1 MASSLRTRI
10 LAATLLVVT
19 LSLVINSLASYF
31 TVKSFSDEEIE
42 QQLALT
48 SQSNARTIGQW
59 VEARMQMTEAAAE
72 ALRDAEEPL
81 PFLRQWMESG
91 GFYATYVANPADG
104 GFVITTPGWT
114 RPDGYDPRQRPWY
127 QNAVEQ
133 GATVVTRP
141 YASASTGALMVTIAS
156 PVYEDDGTL
165 VAVVGGDIV
174 IDELAES
181 VGEIAPTPASFAF
194 LLSMVNGTLVAHPD
208 QSLSLEPTTEL
219 APELDAAYIAG
230 LLEAGAPQALEIDGR
245 TRLLEAAE
253 VGAGT
258 GWTLVVALDHAEATA
273 ELRGILVSS
282 LITLA
287 LVGGI
292 TALVIGV
299 LLKRIFAPLL
309 AMRGAIDGIA
319 EGIASGNGDLTRRL
333 PERGR
338 DEVSRIASAFNR
350 CVAKMEEVLG
360 RVRDSSGQ
368 VRVTSSEIADGSEHL
383 AARTDTTA
391 ASLQQTSSAMEQI
404 TSTVAQTADSAQEAD
419 RLSQAATQV
428 ANRGGEVV
436 GQVVATMDEIAAS
449 SKKIGEI
456 VDVVDGIAFQ
466 TNLLALNASVEAARA
481 GVQGRGF
488 AVVAQEVRN
497 LAGRSADA
505 AQQIKTLIEDS
516 GKRVNAGT
524 QLVNDAGTTMDEIVA
539 SITRVTEVLSEIT
552 LAANE
557 QSEGI
562 NQVNIAV
569 AELDRMTQ
577 QNVALVAES
586 TGAAG
591 RLEEQANLLTELVA
605 GYTLAPR
612 READLRPALPHASS
626 PDRTQQGRDV
636 ARGDNTPA
644 AAARTTHGTAPM
656 PTAAARRTPARDTA
670 NEAGEWDSF

>member
-10 LAATLLVVT
+10 LGATLLVVA
-19 LSLVINSLASYF
+19 LALVINSLASYF
-31 TVKSFSDEEIE
+31 TVKSFSDEGIE
-42 QQLALT
+42 QQLAFT

-91 GFYATYVANPADG
+91 GFHATYIAEPADG

-114 RPDGYDPRQRPWY
+114 RPDGYDPRERPWY
-127 QNAVEQ
+127 LHAVEER
-133 GATVVTRP
+133 GTIVTRP
-141 YASASTGALMVTIAS
+141 YASASTGALMVTIAT
-156 PVYEDDGTL
+156 PVFDGDTL

-194 LLSMVNGTLVAHPD
+194 LLAMADGTLVAHPD
-208 QSLSLEPTTEL
+208 QRLSLEPTTEL
-219 APELDAAYIAG
+219 APELDAAYITA
-230 LLEAGAPQALEIDGR
+230 LLATDTPQALEIDGR

-258 GWTLVVALDHAEATA
+258 GWTLVVALDHTEATA
-273 ELRGILVSS
+273 ELRGILISA

-287 LVGGI
+287 LVGAI

-319 EGIASGNGDLTRRL
+319 EGIAAGNGDLTRRL

-350 CVAKMEEVLG
+350 CVAKMEEVLSK
-360 RVRDSSGQ
+360 VRDSSGQ
-368 VRVTSSEIADGSEHL
+368 IRVTSSEIADGSGHL

-419 RLSQAATQV
+419 QLSKTASQV

-456 VDVVDGIAFQ
+456 VEVVDGIAFQ

-488 AVVAQEVRN
+488 AVVASEVRN
-497 LAGRSADA
+497 LAGRSAEA
-505 AQQIKTLIEDS
+505 AREIKVLIEDS
-516 GKRVNAGT
+516 GTRVDAGT
-524 QLVNDAGTTMDEIVA
+524 QLARAAGKTMDEIVA
-539 SITRVTEVLSEIT
+539 SIARVTEVLGEIS
-552 LAANE
+552 LAAHE
-557 QSEGI
+557 QSDGI

-569 AELDRMTQ
+569 ADLDRMTQ

-591 RLEEQANLLTELVA
+591 RLEEQANLLTDLVA
-605 GYTLAPR
+605 GYTLA
-612 READLRPALPHASS
+612 
-626 PDRTQQGRDV
+626 TQERQGREV
-636 ARGDNTPA
+636 ARDDTPS
-644 AAARTTHGTAPM
+644 RHTAPV
-656 PTAAARRTPARDTA
+656 PSAASRSSTRDTTD
-670 NEAGEWDSF
+670 EAAEWDSF